1 MAADFSAADRPAR
14 EPALRMSSAR
24 LALVYTALVTLIT
37 AALLTTVYLVT
48 RSALEREIAAVIRAE
63 VDDLGDDL
71 RLGGVERVAA
81 TLRLRADSW
90 GRTGAVFLLADGEFR
105 PVAGNL
111 SAWPRDV
118 EVTPSTPFNE
128 KMVEFD
134 IAAEERGSPVLHP
147 VEARIERLTNGYW
160 LLVGADISERQ
171 AVLRRFG
178 LATLWGTGL
187 TALCVWLLGAAY
199 ARRTARRV
207 REYANTC
214 QTIMHGDL
222 TQRLRTAGARD
233 EFDALA
239 MAVNAMLDRIEEQNT
254 TLRTA
259 FDSIAHDLRT
269 PLYRLR
275 VRLEEAQLRAS
286 TSNETLQT
294 EAQELI
300 APALDD
306 LDRLQRTLTTLLAI
320 ARTETQG
327 VTTHHDQVD
336 LAELVAGLVELY
348 APGMR
353 GAGLEITLE
362 APDHAALTGNRQ
374 LLAQLV
380 TNLLENALKYVPTG
394 GHVSVRVEVSVGSVA
409 LSVADDGPGI
419 DAADREAALRPF
431 VRVGDAAAK
440 ASGSGLGL
448 SLAAAVA
455 RLHRAQLTLGDNAPG
470 LIVRCV
476 FPTAARRDAPN
487 GVAQVN

>member
-1 MAADFSAADRPAR
+1 MAADLSAPERPAR
-14 EPALRMSSAR
+14 EAALRISSAR

-37 AALLTTVYLVT
+37 AVLLATVYLVT
-48 RSALEREIAAVIRAE
+48 RSALEREITAVIRAE
-63 VDDLGDDL
+63 VNDLGDDL
-71 RLGGVERVAA
+71 RLGGVERLAA

-90 GRTGAVFLLADGEFR
+90 GRTGAVFLLADEQFR

-111 SAWPRDV
+111 SAWPRDI
-118 EVTPSTPFNE
+118 EVTPSTPSNE
-128 KMVEFD
+128 KMVEFE
-134 IAAEERGSPVLHP
+134 IAAQERGSPVLHP
-147 VEARIERLTNGYW
+147 VEARIERLSNGYW
-160 LLVGADISERQ
+160 LLVGADTSERLG
-171 AVLRRFG
+171 VLRRFG

-222 TQRLRTAGARD
+222 TQRLRTDGSRD

-239 MAVNAMLDRIEEQNT
+239 VAVNAMLDRIEEQNT
-254 TLRTA
+254 TLRAA

-275 VRLEEAQLRAS
+275 VRLEEAQLRAG
-286 TSNETLQT
+286 SNNEALQHET
-294 EAQELI
+294 QELI
-300 APALDD
+300 APALED

-320 ARTETQG
+320 ARAEAEG
-327 VTTHHDQVD
+327 VTTHHDQLD
-336 LAELVAGLVELY
+336 LAELAAGLVELY

-353 GAGLEITLE
+353 AAGLDIALL
-362 APDHAALTGNRQ
+362 APEPAQLTGNRQ

-380 TNLLENALKYVPTG
+380 TNLLENTLKYVPAG
-394 GHVSVRVEVSVGSVA
+394 GHVQVRVEKTTSSVC
-409 LSVADDGPGI
+409 LSVADDGPGVA
-419 DAADREAALRPF
+419 AADREAALRPF

-440 ASGSGLGL
+440 AAGSGLGL

-455 RLHRAQLTLGDNAPG
+455 RLHRAQLTLADNAPG
-470 LIVRCV
+470 LIVRCE
-476 FPTAARRDAPN
+476 FPRSPARSALP
-487 GVAQVN
+487 